1 MANPLF
7 QQFGNQMPG
16 NNIMNQFEQFRKNFK
31 GNPQQIVQQLLASGQ
46 MSQAQFNQLKQMAD
60 QFMRNMPR

>member
-7 QQFGNQMPG
+7 QQFGNQMPS
-16 NNIMNQFEQFRKNFK
+16 NNIMSQFEQFRKNFK

>member
-7 QQFGNQMPG
+7 QQFGNQMPS
-16 NNIMNQFEQFRKNFK
+16 NNIMDQFEQFRRNFK

-46 MSQAQFNQLKQMAD
+46 MTQAQFNQLKQMAD

>member
-7 QQFGNQMPG
+7 QQFGNQTP
-16 NNIMNQFEQFRKNFK
+16 NNLMTQFEQFRRYFK

>member
-7 QQFGNQMPG
+7 QQFGNQMHG
-16 NNIMNQFEQFRKNFK
+16 NNIMDQFEQFRKNFK

>member
-7 QQFGNQMPG
+7 QQFGNQMP
-16 NNIMNQFEQFRKNFK
+16 NNLMSQFEQFRKNFK
-31 GNPQQIVQQLLASGQ
+31 GNPQQIVQQLLANGQ